1 MKLIHLS
8 KLALLLCVFSLSA
21 SASDFTGVYA
31 RIDRVVVEPS
41 ADKPE
46 RIQIWGVFAIAQSN
60 NPRGYDAPV
69 RGYLYYTLPDNADAA
84 RREWNDLKQVA
95 GTGEVVAFGNRGRA
109 GRLRKNGE
117 KPESPDPYATNVGV
131 NKVRARTDYEPI
143 RALLAFK
150 D

>member
-8 KLALLLCVFSLSA
+8 KPALLCVFSLSVA

-31 RIDRVVVEPS
+31 RIDKVVVEPS

-46 RIQIWGVFAIAQSN
+46 RIEIWGVFAIAQSN
-60 NPRGYDAPV
+60 NPRDYDAPV
-69 RGYLYYTLPDNADAA
+69 RGYLYYTLRENTEAA

-95 GTGEVVAFGNRGRA
+95 GTGEIVAFGNRGRA
-109 GRLRKNGE
+109 GRVRKNGE
-117 KPESPDPYATNVGV
+117 KAESPDPYATNVGV
-131 NKVRARTDYEPI
+131 NKVRGRTDYEPI